1 MRLFSYY
8 TGRYEQVTRLVGM
21 ATFRQ
26 SDLIALC
33 RSLISSPPCLIA
45 KQTDTTV
52 EGVRLDE
59 AIGFA
64 IGRLLNHADLI
75 SKCNIF
81 NISGDGDFLRSV
93 AERQP
98 LKPREG
104 FASLEKPNL
113 LEQWFSMLSACLSVC
128 DALSEVRNYRLAKK
142 LPIKDIDIVQ
152 RKLLTVFSKHSEL
165 DLLADEGSKGLRSTI
180 RRLRYQAA
188 VLRVGDVDADMYVFD
203 KLRGCQED
211 FFIGDEKIDYRL
223 VEQLYLMSSALP
235 EEDVSVVMP
244 RVPMPRLFTRPGDRR
259 SALAGPAPAELE
271 YSNSDK
277 AGYSGGY

>member
-1 MRLFSYY
+1 
-8 TGRYEQVTRLVGM
+8 M
-21 ATFRQ
+21 ATFKQ

-45 KQTDTTV
+45 KQTDTTA
-52 EGVRLDE
+52 EGMCLDE
-59 AIGFA
+59 AIGGA
-64 IGRLLNHADLI
+64 IGRLFNHADLI

-81 NISGDGDFLRSV
+81 NLSGDADFLRSV

-104 FASLEKPNL
+104 FAALEKPNL

-128 DALSEVRNYRLAKK
+128 DALSDVRKYRLDHN
-142 LPIKDIDIVQ
+142 LPIKDIDKVQ
-152 RKLLTVFSKHSEL
+152 RRLLKVFSEHSDL
-165 DLLADEGSKGLRSTI
+165 DLLHDVGSKGLRSTI

-188 VLRVGDVDADMYVFD
+188 ALRVGDKDAEMYVFD

-244 RVPMPRLFTRPGDRR
+244 RVSMPMPRLFSRLNDRR
-259 SALAGPAPAELE
+259 SDLAGLAPAELE
-271 YSNSDK
+271 DDDSYK
-277 AGYSGGY
+277 ARHGGSH